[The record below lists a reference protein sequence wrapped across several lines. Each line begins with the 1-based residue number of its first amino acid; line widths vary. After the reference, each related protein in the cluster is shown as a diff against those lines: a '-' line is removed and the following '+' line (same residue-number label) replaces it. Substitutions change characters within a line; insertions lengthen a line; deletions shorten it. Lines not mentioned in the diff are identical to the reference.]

1 MTTNLGIKDFQDEKF
16 NSSDFVNNF
25 IEKTLTHTV
34 DFSSLEKCNLA
45 DLNKVLESTLK
56 NLKKIK
62 DEINHEM
69 EGMKLDRELNHASLE
84 RNQDRLADDM
94 SIMKVEFEN
103 LEKKIVKFADKSINI
118 GTHLSQL
125 DREKE
130 AAILTSELIDY
141 FIAFNTPDLSK
152 FPDLFKDN
160 KNYEIS
166 ARYVFYLNEV
176 SQNLTTSEF
185 SVAQK
190 NIAEKFEQMK
200 KILYIE
206 FNDKFAKKDL
216 TKLHNLL
223 PYIVDFD
230 LLQDVAMHYIVTTL
244 KTISNDMIFELRTIE
259 ENKKSVDTTFI
270 NLMRILKNELISEE
284 NFFMTIIEDR
294 SIEVIKQFISYVFEN
309 YIAKA
314 LERIK
319 QSFGKNEELYLRY
332 YEIIY
337 LKTQD
342 MIQDIYKMDFEQSS
356 MLHETSR
363 AYFHNVF
370 DEYQAHYLQHEAHFL
385 TSLFEKNVERIQKQL
400 EKQKEKELHGVG
412 NINKIEKFKL
422 SRDEAATR
430 IELLRDILM
439 HESTELMFSSL
450 DQSVQRCLKICRFDE
465 KNNNAIYLANKF
477 LEYFGT
483 ALLGMLVDFGA
494 QIVPDLSRKTE
505 LNENFFEIIFK
516 LNSLVQR
523 VEIAIYKSAR
533 DLIKDSKYEQLIQ
546 NKEKILHNLEG
557 KIERTIQKAI
567 TSLTIFVN
575 KLLVA
580 SRDKNEYYIKGSA
593 TAQGPTPGSR
603 NLVNFLTPYINQI
616 KSSYS
621 ENIKRRIL
629 SRLGSGLL
637 TVLIDHFGDA
647 KVNAKGAVLIQ
658 SDLDEYEKMF
668 DEFDDQNVMDEFE
681 TLRALTHIYSLE
693 NKEVDNYLK
702 TELKL
707 KNADQSTIERYKYN
721 RS

>member
-1 MTTNLGIKDFQDEKF
+1 LHK
-16 NSSDFVNNF
+16 
-25 IEKTLTHTV
+25 
-34 DFSSLEKCNLA
+34 
-45 DLNKVLESTLK
+45 
-56 NLKKIK
+56 
-62 DEINHEM
+62 
-69 EGMKLDRELNHASLE
+69 
-84 RNQDRLADDM
+84 
-94 SIMKVEFEN
+94 
-103 LEKKIVKFADKSINI
+103 
-118 GTHLSQL
+118 
-125 DREKE
+125 
-130 AAILTSELIDY
+130 
-141 FIAFNTPDLSK
+141 
-152 FPDLFKDN
+152 
-160 KNYEIS
+160 
-166 ARYVFYLNEV
+166 
-176 SQNLTTSEF
+176 
-185 SVAQK
+185 K
-190 NIAEKFEQMK
+190 NIAEKYEQIK
-200 KILYIE
+200 KVLYIE
-206 FNDKFAKKDL
+206 FNNRFAKKDIAQL
-216 TKLHNLL
+216 QRLL

-230 LLQDVAMHYIVTTL
+230 LLQDVAMHYIITTL
-244 KTISNDMIFELRTIE
+244 KIISNDMIFELRTIE
-259 ENKKSVDTTFI
+259 ENKKSVDSTFI
-270 NLMRILKNELISEE
+270 NLMRVLKNELISDE

-370 DEYQAHYLQHEAHFL
+370 DEYQAHYFQHEAHFL
-385 TSLFEKNVERIQKQL
+385 TNLFEKNVERIQKQL
-400 EKQKEKELHGVG
+400 EKQKEKELSGVG
-412 NINKIEKFKL
+412 NVNKIEKFKL

-439 HESTELMFSSL
+439 HESIELMFSSL

-483 ALLGMLVDFGA
+483 ALLGMLVDFSS

-575 KLLVA
+575 KLLVS
-580 SRDKNEYYIKGSA
+580 SRDKNDYYLKGSA
-593 TAQGPTPGSR
+593 TVQGPTPASR
-603 NLVNFLTPYINQI
+603 NFINFLTPYLNQI

-637 TVLIDHFGDA
+637 SVLIDHFGDA
-647 KVNAKGAVLIQ
+647 KVNQKGALLIQ
-658 SDLDEYEKMF
+658 SDLEEYAIMF

-681 TLRALTHIYSLE
+681 TLKALTFIYTLE

-707 KNADQSTIERYKYN
+707 KNIDQNTIERYKYN